1 MTVTAKY
8 DIPLND
14 IYYIPE
20 GTEMMATGD
29 QDGFIVVAY
38 KGQKYYLSELYL
50 DVLSVGLI

>member
-8 DIPLND
+8 DIPLDD

-20 GTEMMATGD
+20 GTEMLATGD

-38 KGQKYYLSELYL
+38 KGQKLYLNELYL
-50 DVLSVGLI
+50 DVVRVGIF

>member
-8 DIPLND
+8 DIQIND

-29 QDGFIVVAY
+29 QDGFIVVVY
-38 KGQKYYLSELYL
+38 KGQKLYLNELYL
-50 DVLSVGLI
+50 DVVRVGIF